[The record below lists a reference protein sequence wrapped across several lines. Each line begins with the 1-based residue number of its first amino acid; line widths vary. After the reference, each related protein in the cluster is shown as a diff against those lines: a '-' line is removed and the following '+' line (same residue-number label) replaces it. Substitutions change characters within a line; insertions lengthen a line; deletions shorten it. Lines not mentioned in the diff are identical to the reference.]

1 MAGAGYKLFATG
13 DVLSASEVNT
23 YLMQQTVMSFASS
36 AARTT
41 ALASVLAEGMVTYL
55 QDTNV
60 VEIYTGSAWVS
71 LDDPNAIQNSIV
83 DAKGDII
90 SATADNTPARLA
102 LGTNGQVLTVDT
114 TTATGLKYATPATG
128 WPTAVGCSVYNAG
141 GNVTYAAN
149 IPLIQNFTTENYDT
163 NAMHDNSTN
172 TSRITIPTGY
182 AGKYLINAYTRL
194 AGGVDYSLIR
204 VYQNGT
210 AVTGG
215 LESGELVRG
224 YHAGNTTGINGSVT
238 LNLAVADYI
247 EIAIQINIASTIAT
261 YCRFSVSYL
270 GA

>member
-1 MAGAGYKLFATG
+1 MPAAGYKLFVTG
-13 DVLSASEVNT
+13 DVLTAAQVND
-23 YLMQQTVMSFASS
+23 YLMLQTVMVFANS
-36 AARTT
+36 AARTS
-41 ALASVLAEGMVTYL
+41 ALSAVLAEGLVSYL

-60 VEIYTGSAWVS
+60 VEIYTGAAWVS

-102 LGTNGQVLTVDT
+102 VGTNAQVLTADS
-114 TTATGLKYATPATG
+114 TTATGLKWATPA

-141 GNVTYAAN
+141 GSVTYTAN
-149 IPLIQNFTTENYDT
+149 VPLIQNFTNENYDT
-163 NAMHDNSTN
+163 NTMHDNSTN

-182 AGKYLINAYTRL
+182 AGKYLVNAYTRL
-194 AGGVDYSLIR
+194 ASGVDYSLIR

-238 LNLAVADYI
+238 LNCAVADYI
-247 EIAIQINIASTIAT
+247 EIAIQINLSSSINT